1 MTKQPISITDS
12 AGDILR
18 ALQHGGLVTTKSGD
32 RINSMVIEWGTLGFN
47 WGRPVFACYVRQ
59 SHFTREMLDSNP
71 EFTVNLPVGEYD
83 KRIIHVC
90 GAKSGRDTDKVAE
103 LGLTLVD
110 GSKVAVPAIKE
121 VPLTLECKVIYRQE
135 QDHTLLPVTLQKRF
149 YLDTQARN
157 HDNAEDEHIV
167 YFGEIVDA
175 YLLKE

>member
-1 MTKQPISITDS
+1 M
-12 AGDILR
+12 
-18 ALQHGGLVTTKSGD
+18 
-32 RINSMVIEWGTLGFN
+32 
-47 WGRPVFACYVRQ
+47 Y
-59 SHFTREMLDSNP
+59 
-71 EFTVNLPVGEYD
+71 
-83 KRIIHVC
+83 
-90 GAKSGRDTDKVAE
+90 GAKSGRYTDKVAE
-103 LGLTLVD
+103 LGLTLID

-149 YLDTQARN
+149 YPETQARN